1 MSWLGKILFPKA
13 TRHDRHVKMLNLKLA
28 ASLVVIAAIVGVL
41 FYFSMRRG
49 H

>member
-28 ASLVVIAAIVGVL
+28 LSLVVIVAAVGVL
-41 FYFSMRRG
+41 LFFSMRRG
-49 H
+49 R